1 MPFGVPFS
9 ILYFISIKPKIN
21 IMKKQSIKNLAFK
34 KSIVS
39 SFITVENVK
48 GGRNPSQTSC
58 WCKMSECD
66 CIAEDTMS

>member
-1 MPFGVPFS
+1 
-9 ILYFISIKPKIN
+9 
-21 IMKKQSIKNLAFK
+21 MKKQSIKNLAFK